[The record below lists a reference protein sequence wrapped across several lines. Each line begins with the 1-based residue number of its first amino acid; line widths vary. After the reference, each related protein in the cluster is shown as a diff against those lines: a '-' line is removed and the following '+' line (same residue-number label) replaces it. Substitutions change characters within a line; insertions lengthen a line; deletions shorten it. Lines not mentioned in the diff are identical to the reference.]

1 MSQIL
6 ARDTALR
13 WRDYADPDIYNPTRD
28 GPRARQAQWVIDTL
42 RDRLPPE
49 HVHLARDLQA
59 QQAIAEGRKPADA
72 ERVDSAGNRAESALI
87 ARLDAQSLLTGYE
100 SAVRAALRRAG
111 CLCLRAIV
119 EGDSFATTIRR
130 CGYAQNSKRSVR
142 ELVQLTMLA
151 ASDYRD
157 VCEAELSRWRTL

>member
-13 WRDYADPDIYNPTRD
+13 WRDYADPDVYNPTRD
-28 GPRARQAQWVIDTL
+28 GPRTKSAQWVIDTL

-72 ERVDSAGNRAESALI
+72 ERIDSLSNGTESALI

-100 SAVRAALRRAG
+100 SAVRRVLARPGA
-111 CLCLRAIV
+111 LCLHAIV
-119 EGDSFATTIRR
+119 QGDSLATTIRR
-130 CGYAQNSKRSVR
+130 CGYAQGSKRSVR
-142 ELVQLTMLA
+142 ELVQRTMLA
-151 ASDYRD
+151 AADYRD
-157 VCEAELSRWRTL
+157 VCEAELSRWRAL